1 MTPREL
7 LEFADRIASDLLT
20 IGQDNQISAKDL
32 VMATAIA
39 QRLIQTVTHPGDD
52 VGASEAVREAD
63 ATLAAANTISTVN

>member
-39 QRLIQTVTHPGDD
+39 QRLLQTVTHPGDD
-52 VGASEAVREAD
+52 VAVGEAVREAD
-63 ATLAAANTISTVN
+63 ATLAAANTILTVN